1 MEFIVLGLAGMLVLY
16 LISYKKGKNDVQKE
30 IAEEM
35 VEQTKRA
42 NKIKQRVHDK
52 SFRDKLRKH
61 LNK

>member
-1 MEFIVLGLAGMLVLY
+1 MLVLY

-35 VEQTKRA
+35 LEQTKRS